1 MEAVAVR
8 FKRAMAPFSELA
20 RVRLCESSGS
30 EHSAAAD
37 SSLELEDLVDSF
49 LFDDGEEEAAELKP
63 KVNDDDDD
71 DDEDEEMTEKNKE
84 EKNYEER
91 EMIHSLL
98 RGGGVVLLD
107 EKIRTEIE
115 LACQRIGMVPGTEIY
130 KRRLMRELRKKGF
143 DAGLCKSRWDKT
155 RQLPAGSY
163 EYVDIFHGGNR
174 YIVETSLT
182 GQFEI
187 ARPTAQY
194 LALLQS
200 FPTIFICR
208 PETLK
213 QLVRL
218 MCAAAKESLKSR
230 NMHLPPWR
238 KNSYMMQKWFGSYKR
253 TTNKLTKNGAS
264 GDKHRVLA
272 KTHMPGF
279 DLSVGI
285 PTLANCSEEYVK
297 RGLKVGNLAAA
308 FKGIETEL

>member
-71 DDEDEEMTEKNKE
+71 DEDEEMTEKNKE

-98 RGGGVVLLD
+98 RRGGVVLLD

-143 DAGLCKSRWDKT
+143 DAGMCYHALRIFYKCISFV
-155 RQLPAGSY
+155 LPNVSV
-163 EYVDIFHGGNR
+163 YVS
-174 YIVETSLT
+174 T
-182 GQFEI
+182 
-187 ARPTAQY
+187 
-194 LALLQS
+194 
-200 FPTIFICR
+200 
-208 PETLK
+208 
-213 QLVRL
+213 
-218 MCAAAKESLKSR
+218 CASPKIKGE
-230 NMHLPPWR
+230 R
-238 KNSYMMQKWFGSYKR
+238 KNLVFSCKNWANHGS
-253 TTNKLTKNGAS
+253 
-264 GDKHRVLA
+264 
-272 KTHMPGF
+272 
-279 DLSVGI
+279 
-285 PTLANCSEEYVK
+285 CS
-297 RGLKVGNLAAA
+297 
-308 FKGIETEL
+308 I